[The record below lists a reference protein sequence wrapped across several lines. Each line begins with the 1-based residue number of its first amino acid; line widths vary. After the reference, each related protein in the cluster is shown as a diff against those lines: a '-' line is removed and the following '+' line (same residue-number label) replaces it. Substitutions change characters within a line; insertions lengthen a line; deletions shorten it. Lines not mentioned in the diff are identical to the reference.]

1 MMIGMGDIYK
11 ASSDSNSK
19 VRFSYCIMKK
29 GGNELTDDVTQ
40 RSVGQYGEIY
50 AEYGT
55 VRLFP
60 VVDNYSLIIV

>member
-1 MMIGMGDIYK
+1 MTFIKLAVIQIPKYGFLTV
-11 ASSDSNSK
+11 S
-19 VRFSYCIMKK
+19 RKK